1 MHDLDAEDPR
11 VLIALRQGIADGN
24 EVVRCRALLFAVI
37 GGDRYSHGYS
47 V

>member
-1 MHDLDAEDPR
+1 VPDLH
-11 VLIALRQGIADGN
+11 
-24 EVVRCRALLFAVI
+24 EVVRCRALLSAVI